1 MIYLRIISSC
11 FLLLSLAAIVVVVN
25 SELRSSGKVLLVI
38 CCVALVT
45 FCVGVN
51 TSYVQQ
57 YIDLG
62 ALGMVEQSPE
72 PAEAAS
78 TPEPDPV
85 GDAVTFLNATAATAT
100 IRDYLNGKASAEEA
114 AAALVIADEYISSHS
129 ESSSRNRFQAL
140 LDYIDA
146 SEAVKTLRAYVSG
159 AGTSKEAADALEIV
173 NKFILSSYSAS

>member
-1 MIYLRIISSC
+1 MIYLRIISGF

-25 SELRSSGKVLLVI
+25 SELRSSGKALLVI
-38 CCVALVT
+38 CCVVVVV

-57 YIDLG
+57 YIDLD
-62 ALGMVEQSPE
+62 ALGIVEQSPE
-72 PAEAAS
+72 PVEVVS

-114 AAALVIADEYISSHS
+114 AAALVIADEYIRSHS
-129 ESSSRNRFQAL
+129 KSSSRDPFQAAI
-140 LDYIDA
+140 DYIDA

-159 AGTSKEAADALEIV
+159 EGTSKEAADALEIV

>member
-1 MIYLRIISSC
+1 MIYLRIISGF

-38 CCVALVT
+38 CCVVLIV

-62 ALGMVEQSPE
+62 ALGLVEQSPE
-72 PAEAAS
+72 PAEAVS

-85 GDAVTFLNATAATAT
+85 GDAVTFLNATTATA
-100 IRDYLNGKASAEEA
+100 IIGDYLNGNADAKEASA
-114 AAALVIADEYISSHS
+114 ALIIVQEYIDSHS
-129 ESSSRNRFQAL
+129 ESSSRDRVQAF
-140 LDYIDA
+140 LDYLD
-146 SEAVKTLRAYVSG
+146 SVEAVKTLQAYVSG
-159 AGTSKEAADALEIV
+159 KGTAEKAAEAHGVIND
-173 NKFILSSYSAS
+173 FILKTYRAS